1 MSFRLGE
8 KTKKALR
15 IGSKVGSIG
24 LAVALGTK
32 GAKDTK
38 AQRQAEGVS
47 LGKAQ
52 LQDIA
57 QTGKAQRQITQLAT
71 RPAPPSQTL
80 PRETKAVSNK
90 PAIARAVVGGATRVA
105 LAKTPE
111 AKAGAGVRAV
121 QSVRAV
127 KPSVEANV
135 EIKRKIAE
143 AERQAKARTTPA
155 VPLGG
160 KSTPAKGQPKKQPQ
174 AGRPQGR
181 RGMTERLAGGIRGG
195 APTPKSRK
203 RR

>member
-1 MSFRLGE
+1 MGFRLGE
-8 KTKKALR
+8 KTKKGLR
-15 IGSKVGSIG
+15 IGAKVGSIG
-24 LAVALGTK
+24 VAVALGTK
-32 GAKDTK
+32 GARDTK

-47 LGKAQ
+47 LGKSQ
-52 LQDIA
+52 LQDLA
-57 QTGKAQRQITQLAT
+57 QTGKAQRQITQQAT

-111 AKAGAGVRAV
+111 AKAGAGVRAI

-135 EIKRKIAE
+135 EIKRKIAQ
-143 AERQAKARTTPA
+143 AEREAKARRTPA

-160 KSTPAKGQPKKQPQ
+160 ISTPAKGQPPKQP
-174 AGRPQGR
+174 R
-181 RGMTERLAGGIRGG
+181 RGMTQRLAGGIRG
-195 APTPKSRK
+195 
-203 RR
+203 RRYGG